1 MLPRPE
7 KLMDIIW
14 SPFKE
19 DEFAAYGSDLCLYR
33 VKNSNL
39 QSSKSNYKMCIYLK
53 L

>member
-7 KLMDIIW
+7 KLLDTIW

-19 DEFAAYGSDLCLYR
+19 DEFAAYGNEFCLYR

-39 QSSKSNYKMCIYLK
+39 QPSKYT
-53 L
+53 